1 MTRTAFIA
9 IVGRP
14 NVGKSTLMNIL
25 AGIRL
30 DAKGM
35 IRYFDEYDQVEREK
49 GNQKERIGYVG
60 PGHYYLPQWT
70 VKQVEEVSEIMFD
83 NFHRD
88 RFEALCNEL
97 AIFGTGT
104 MDKKKKVTTF
114 SDGTKMKLMLA
125 NVLARDTD
133 ALILDEPASPLDPLM
148 RERLCEMIQAY
159 IEEGKGERSVFFSTH
174 NISDMEAITDYA
186 IIMEHGEIVE
196 KGFVDDLKE
205 KYILV
210 YQIEPSKN
218 LLNVVEKMRLETGYK
233 VIAIPFV
240 MGIYPKAKM
249 VFSGG
254 PAEWIGL
261 FYNAEYIVT
270 DSFHGTA
277 FSTIFEKKF
286 WACVDENESRKTSF
300 LTMIGL
306 KSRLIYSKNPIPQNL
321 LEDIDYS
328 PVNEIMQSEINRCF
342 KVLKDMI
349 LEG

>member
-1 MTRTAFIA
+1 MSLEYVIKGENIEKKFKGFTLDIPELNIPKGFATALIGENGA
-9 IVGRP
+9 
-14 NVGKSTLMNIL
+14 GKSTLMNIL

-30 DAKGM
+30 DAKGT

-83 NFHRD
+83 NFHKD

-148 RERLCEMIQAY
+148 RERLCEMIQTY
-159 IEEGKGERSVFFSTH
+159 IEDGNGERSVFFSTH
-174 NISDMEAITDYA
+174 NVSDMENITDYA
-186 IIMEHGEIVE
+186 IIMEHGKIVE
-196 KGFVDDLKE
+196 EGFVDDLKE

-210 YQIEPSKN
+210 KGDAEDKEKAKEILYTMTANHYGFEGICLAENLDKLAGMDVTKEIPSLYQIS
-218 LLNVVEKMRLETGYK
+218 V
-233 VIAIPFV
+233 AV
-240 MGIYPKAKM
+240 MKANSLM
-249 VFSGG
+249 G
-254 PAEWIGL
+254 
-261 FYNAEYIVT
+261 
-270 DSFHGTA
+270 
-277 FSTIFEKKF
+277 
-286 WACVDENESRKTSF
+286 R
-300 LTMIGL
+300 
-306 KSRLIYSKNPIPQNL
+306 
-321 LEDIDYS
+321 
-328 PVNEIMQSEINRCF
+328 
-342 KVLKDMI
+342 
-349 LEG
+349 